1 MWEGLRIESGGVGSG
16 RVTGREKVAVEAQN
30 RGPLAVWKAF
40 SPAFLRSGSQVCGTL
55 ATRKVTF
62 PAYPAI
68 FECRKTDLGAGS
80 S

>member
-1 MWEGLRIESGGVGSG
+1 MWEGLTIESGGVGSG

-40 SPAFLRSGSQVCGTL
+40 SPAFLRSASQVCGTL
-55 ATRKVTF
+55 ATRKVAF
-62 PAYPAI
+62 PGYAAI
-68 FECRKTDLGAGS
+68 FECKETDPGARS